1 MKEGQWYALGSV
13 FLMASV
19 LFGIFI
25 LGPIRNFASAYSL
38 LANPMGG
45 LSGEELIAANIQDAM
60 YTSLSWICYIIGF
73 IFFIAVVACFVC
85 GWLEKD
91 GER

>member
-1 MKEGQWYALGSV
+1 MNKEQWYTLGSV
-13 FLMASV
+13 FIMASV